1 MSLIYQALQQTAEQA
16 TSRPSAEK
24 PALLSPQ
31 TGPKPAG
38 GRGRQMVL
46 VGAAMAGAG
55 LLGGFLI
62 SQWGGAEARTV
73 PALAPAGAAAL
84 LAQPSAVDRIYSA
97 SAEAATP
104 ANGQASL
111 PRMEAP
117 LPTASPSLTLTYA
130 LPVAVQ
136 APVPA
141 PAKAAAKNSVPTA
154 EASADP
160 AAVSAAVPSPVPTPA
175 PAPVLKEPVSTAV
188 PAKAASASVSP
199 AQSSAP
205 DDLSERFE
213 GMNHALDSKDEPT
226 ARRHLQAIQAQ
237 LPATSVARLR
247 AEAWFAYQSGDLN
260 SAQRTYRRLID
271 RLPADE
277 QSALTL
283 AAIEK
288 KSARPDQARD
298 ILSKS
303 LRHNPGSA
311 PRRSALDQL
320 AASEA
325 PK

>member
-24 PALLSPQ
+24 PPLPLPQ
-31 TGPKPAG
+31 AAPKVAG
-38 GRGRQMVL
+38 GRGRQMAL

-55 LLGGFLI
+55 LLGGFFI
-62 SQWGGAEARTV
+62 SQWGGAEARTLPV
-73 PALAPAGAAAL
+73 PAPAGAAL
-84 LAQPSAVDRIYSA
+84 LAQPSAVDRIYGA

-104 ANGQASL
+104 ANGPASL

-130 LPVAVQ
+130 LPVAAQ
-136 APVPA
+136 TPA
-141 PAKAAAKNSVPTA
+141 PAKAAAKPVAPAAAVP
-154 EASADP
+154 ADP
-160 AAVSAAVPSPVPTPA
+160 APVSMPAPAAKEPPTAAVLAKPA
-175 PAPVLKEPVSTAV
+175 PAPVTHAA
-188 PAKAASASVSP
+188 PA
-199 AQSSAP
+199 AP

-213 GMNHALDSKDEPT
+213 GMNQALDSKDEPT

-260 SAQRTYRRLID
+260 SAQRTYRRLLD

-288 KSARPDQARD
+288 KSARPDLARD
-298 ILSKS
+298 VLSKS

-311 PRRSALDQL
+311 PLRSAMDQL
-320 AASEA
+320 AAGEA

>member
-1 MSLIYQALQQTAEQA
+1 MSLIYQALQQTAGHA

-24 PALLSPQ
+24 PPLSSPPAAP
-31 TGPKPAG
+31 TAAG
-38 GRGRQMVL
+38 GRGRHMAL
-46 VGAAMAGAG
+46 LGAAMAGAG
-55 LLGGFLI
+55 VLGGFFI
-62 SQWGGAEARTV
+62 SQWGGAQAR
-73 PALAPAGAAAL
+73 PAPAPAPVGAAVL
-84 LAQPSAVDRIYSA
+84 LAKPSAVDRIYA
-97 SAEAATP
+97 AEQATT
-104 ANGQASL
+104 GQASL

-136 APVPA
+136 APA
-141 PAKAAAKNSVPTA
+141 PAKAAT
-154 EASADP
+154 P
-160 AAVSAAVPSPVPTPA
+160 AAPAAAVPADAVPAPTAVPSTGTAPTPA
-175 PAPVLKEPVSTAV
+175 LKDTPATAGPSSAPVT
-188 PAKAASASVSP
+188 PASSA
-199 AQSSAP
+199 AP

-213 GMNHALDSKDEPT
+213 GMNQALDNKDDAT

-247 AEAWFAYQSGDLN
+247 AEAWFAYQSGDLS
-260 SAQRTYRRLID
+260 SAQRTYRRLLD

-283 AAIEK
+283 AAIER

-298 ILSKS
+298 ILSRS
-303 LRHNPGSA
+303 LRHNPGSV
-311 PRRSALDQL
+311 PLRSAMDQL

>member
-1 MSLIYQALQQTAEQA
+1 MSLIYQALQQTAGPA

-24 PALLSPQ
+24 PPLSSPPAAL
-31 TGPKPAG
+31 TAAV
-38 GRGRQMVL
+38 GRGRHMAL
-46 VGAAMAGAG
+46 LGAAMAGAG
-55 LLGGFLI
+55 VLGGFFI
-62 SQWGGAEARTV
+62 SQWGGAQARPV
-73 PALAPAGAAAL
+73 PAPAPVGAAVL
-84 LAQPSAVDRIYSA
+84 LAKPSAVDRIYA
-97 SAEAATP
+97 AEQATT
-104 ANGQASL
+104 GQASL

-136 APVPA
+136 APA
-141 PAKAAAKNSVPTA
+141 PAKAATPAAPAAAVPADAVPVPTA
-154 EASADP
+154 
-160 AAVSAAVPSPVPTPA
+160 VPSTGTAPTPA
-175 PAPVLKEPVSTAV
+175 LKDTPATAGPASAPVT
-188 PAKAASASVSP
+188 PASSA
-199 AQSSAP
+199 AP

-213 GMNHALDSKDEPT
+213 GMNQALDNKDDAT

-247 AEAWFAYQSGDLN
+247 AEAWFAYQSGDLS
-260 SAQRTYRRLID
+260 SAQRTYRRLLD

-298 ILSKS
+298 ILSRS
-303 LRHNPGSA
+303 LRHNPGSV
-311 PRRSALDQL
+311 PLRSAMDQL

>member
-24 PALLSPQ
+24 PALP
-31 TGPKPAG
+31 TPPTAPKAVG
-38 GRGRQMVL
+38 GRGRHMVL

-55 LLGGFLI
+55 VLGGFFI
-62 SQWGGAEARTV
+62 SQWGGAQARPV
-73 PALAPAGAAAL
+73 PAPVGAAAL
-84 LAQPSAVDRIYSA
+84 LAKPSAVDSIYA
-97 SAEAATP
+97 AEQPTP
-104 ANGQASL
+104 GQASL

-136 APVPA
+136 APA
-141 PAKAAAKNSVPTA
+141 PAKAAVQPVSPSPAPA
-154 EASADP
+154 ASANAAP
-160 AAVSAAVPSPVPTPA
+160 ASTPA
-175 PAPVLKEPVSTAV
+175 PAPAVKEPPAAAV
-188 PAKAASASVSP
+188 PAKPAPTPVTPAASA
-199 AQSSAP
+199 AP

-213 GMNHALDSKDEPT
+213 GMNHALDNKDDAT

-247 AEAWFAYQSGDLN
+247 AEAWFAYQSGDLS
-260 SAQRTYRRLID
+260 SAQRTYRRLLD
-271 RLPADE
+271 RLPGDE
-277 QSALTL
+277 QAALTL
-283 AAIEK
+283 ASIEK

-298 ILSKS
+298 ILSRS
-303 LRHNPGSA
+303 LRVNPGSA
-311 PRRSALDQL
+311 PLRSAMDQL